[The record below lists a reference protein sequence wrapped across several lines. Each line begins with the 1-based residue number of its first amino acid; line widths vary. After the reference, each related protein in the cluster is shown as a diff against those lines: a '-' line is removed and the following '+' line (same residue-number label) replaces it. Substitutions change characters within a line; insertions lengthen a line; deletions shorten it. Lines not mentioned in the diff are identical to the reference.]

1 MVTPVVRSDDDTRV
15 GLRDARVLC
24 CDTTEQGAEILSRIL
39 IGFGVHQI
47 TRSDSAE
54 SFKRAIADKGFD
66 LILID
71 AAAGGD
77 GFALAHWLRRS
88 RFEPNRYVPVVI
100 LAGHTPKSQVER
112 ARDSGA
118 NSFVT
123 KPISAAALLDR
134 ILWIGRG
141 ERMFVETD
149 TYVGPD
155 RRFKNEGPPNGL
167 NGRRSTDLSA
177 EVGMAT
183 VPNMSQAEID
193 ALIKPQKVSL

>member
-1 MVTPVVRSDDDTRV
+1 MVAAAVRSDDQGRV

-24 CDTTEQGAEILSRIL
+24 CDTTEQGAEIVSRIL

-71 AAAGGD
+71 SAAGGD
-77 GFALAHWLRRS
+77 GYGLAHWLRRS

-118 NSFVT
+118 SAIVI
-123 KPISAAALLDR
+123 KPISAGALLDR
-134 ILWIGRG
+134 IMWIGRG
-141 ERMFVETD
+141 ERMFVETE

-167 NGRRSTDLSA
+167 NGRRSTDLSG
-177 EVGMAT
+177 EVGTAL
-183 VPNMSQAEID
+183 VPNMSQEEID
-193 ALIKPQKVSL
+193 ALMKPQKVAL